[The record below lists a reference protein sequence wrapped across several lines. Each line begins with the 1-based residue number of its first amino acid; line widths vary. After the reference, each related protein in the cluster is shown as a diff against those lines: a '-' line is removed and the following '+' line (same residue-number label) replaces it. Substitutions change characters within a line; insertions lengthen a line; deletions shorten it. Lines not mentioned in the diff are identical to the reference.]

1 MRTIIGLAILLVV
14 ILGLVWYVQRDSS
27 FMSNLFNRSDSG
39 ESTEEGKGQD
49 QQTGEESPDSAGTTP
64 ETMLTCTPEL
74 FAMDCAAAQ
83 DPVCSVDTVI
93 RADGSESTSRTE
105 YISACHYCKFFG
117 PDNVMDFGDEKVRTQ
132 GYTVGTCTASPATS
146 DQKGGN

>member
-1 MRTIIGLAILLVV
+1 MRTLIGLGILLLI
-14 ILGLVWYVQRDSS
+14 ILGLVWYMQRDSS
-27 FMSNLFNRSDSG
+27 FVSNLFNRSDSTETADEGDQSG
-39 ESTEEGKGQD
+39 EQNGSGSDVTSEGMPV
-49 QQTGEESPDSAGTTP
+49 SPIV
-64 ETMLTCTPEL
+64 CTPEL
-74 FAMDCAAAQ
+74 FATECGGTQ

-117 PDNVMDFGDEKVRTQ
+117 PDNVVELGDERVETQ
-132 GYTVGTCTASPATS
+132 GYTAGSCGATSPSS